1 MPASGSSSELSSHQ
15 MAIRS
20 HPGVQKMPANG
31 ISSELSAHQ
40 MARPGAIAHSRAH
53 LCPRASSLSFSSLV
67 SPLRPS
73 FSGLLGRGNPRY
85 FIYFYAVTDAGPLVL
100 QFTGTSIPG
109 VHLLALPEVRKRPWL
124 LRRPRGDGNGGRF
137 VRSPCLPSWRGL
149 RLYAVHQMLSL
160 CSLYSN
166 SPLSS
171 RPQPL
176 GRVGDD
182 TPCEDT
188 REDFGLFV

>member
-1 MPASGSSSELSSHQ
+1 
-15 MAIRS
+15 MA
-20 HPGVQKMPANG
+20 P
-31 ISSELSAHQ
+31 
-40 MARPGAIAHSRAH
+40 PGAIAHSRAL
-53 LCPRASSLSFSSLV
+53 LCPRASSLSLSSSDAPR
-67 SPLRPS
+67 SPL
-73 FSGLLGRGNPRY
+73 GLGVLGRGSVRSSM
-85 FIYFYAVTDAGPLVL
+85 YFYAVTDAGPASHRVRLWQGGPASSYCRFRLLVL
-100 QFTGTSIPG
+100 LLTGTR
-109 VHLLALPEVRKRPWL
+109 LLRVRLLGHPEVHKGPWP
-124 LRRPRGDGNGGRF
+124 LRGSRGDGNGGRF

-149 RLYAVHQMLSL
+149 RHYALHQMLSF

-176 GRVGDD
+176 GSVGDD